1 MSKLNCLFGAAVLS
15 LVPVLSHSA
24 TLTNVPMQG
33 GMLMP
38 MVSYQVSDGRIHVM
52 MPMSAPLLTPL
63 LVSNP
68 ADNFDPA
75 DPWFD
80 SVDPSRQGSSF
91 SRRYGFV
98 MDAMTDA
105 LPAGTQMWIRKIS
118 GSAELKAYRYKD
130 TAPKAWQPIFGTD
143 SATNALY
150 WNGMMFHPAFTAPP
164 GTNPLT
170 ATFEIFLLETT
181 TGMAVPNSSSGPLVF
196 DWTNMSDGRPALT
209 LAPRIVVGWPV
220 STTTNWVLESAAT
233 ADAATWTPVT
243 NTPVV
248 VDGQPCVV
256 LEGSAA
262 QDYFR
267 MRYLP

>member
-1 MSKLNCLFGAAVLS
+1 
-15 LVPVLSHSA
+15 
-24 TLTNVPMQG
+24 MQG

-52 MPMSAPLLTPL
+52 MPTEAPQLTPL

-68 ADNFDPA
+68 TDNFNPA

-80 SVDPSRQGSSF
+80 TVDPSRLGDSF

-98 MDAMTDA
+98 MDAMTDL
-105 LPAGTQMWIRKIS
+105 LPVGTQMWIRKIS

-143 SATNALY
+143 GVTNALY

-164 GTNPLT
+164 GTNNLT
-170 ATFEIFLLETT
+170 ATFEIYLLDAN
-181 TGMAVPNSSSGPLVF
+181 TGWEVPNSSSGPLVF
-196 DWTNMSDGRPALT
+196 DWTNVSDGRPALN
-209 LAPRIVVGWPV
+209 LAQRIVVGWP
-220 STTTNWVLESAAT
+220 SNTTTNWVLESASAANSTTWAT
-233 ADAATWTPVT
+233 VANAPVI
-243 NTPVV
+243 

-256 LEGSAA
+256 LEGNAT
-262 QDYFR
+262 QQYFR
-267 MRYLP
+267 MRYVP